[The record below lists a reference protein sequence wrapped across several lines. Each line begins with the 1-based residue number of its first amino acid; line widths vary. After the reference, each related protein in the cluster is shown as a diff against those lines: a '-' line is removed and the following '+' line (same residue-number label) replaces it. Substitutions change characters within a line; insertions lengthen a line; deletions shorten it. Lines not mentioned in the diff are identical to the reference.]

1 MPFEIVEALAPEHPI
16 GLEPVVELP
25 ERLGAELVPAPLC
38 VAADPNEAGFAQYTQ
53 MLGNS
58 GLAQPELRDELPNR
72 ASPLAEKIE
81 NTSTRRLRNDCERR
95 HGQIIAHGLYTCQGI
110 Y

>member
-1 MPFEIVEALAPEHPI
+1 MSFEIVEALAPEHPI

-25 ERLGAELVPAPLC
+25 ERLSAELVPAPLC

-58 GLAQPELRDELPNR
+58 WLAQPELRDELPNR
-72 ASPLAEKIE
+72 ASPLAEEVE
-81 NTSTRRLRNDCERR
+81 NTSTCRLRHDCKRR
-95 HGQIIAHGLYTCQGI
+95 HSSDHT
-110 Y
+110 

>member
-1 MPFEIVEALAPEHPI
+1 MSFEIVEALVPEPPI

-38 VAADPNEAGFAQYTQ
+38 IAADPNEAGFSQYPQ

-58 GLAQPELRDELPNR
+58 RLTQPELRDELPNQP
-72 ASPLAEKIE
+72 SPLAEEVE
-81 NTSTRRLRNDCERR
+81 NPSTCRLRHDCECGHRPD
-95 HGQIIAHGLYTCQGI
+95 HT
-110 Y
+110 

>member
-1 MPFEIVEALAPEHPI
+1 MSFEVVEALSPEHPI

-53 MLGNS
+53 MLRNS
-58 GLAQPELRDELPNR
+58 WLAQPELCDELPNR
-72 ASPLAEKIE
+72 ASPFAKEVE
-81 NTSTRRLRNDCERR
+81 NTST
-95 HGQIIAHGLYTCQGI
+95 
-110 Y
+110 